1 MRKQISNINKYTLI
15 EIGKKVNRI
24 YFYPEQALLKER
36 VRTKKKQATILFELY
51 KEKEDGIYLF
61 YVNLLDRE
69 GNNLF
74 RSYSLYLEEIEK
86 YKYIILKRKEYKKH
100 ANTLKGEII
109 NFNELDYNKFLEI
122 LKNNSELRKMIP
134 YLKKALKKENED
146 IKNIKKI
153 ASHISINKPN
163 IYYHNV
169 LGSLI
174 DKIIKAATSDNEL
187 EISDNILKNIKKN
200 LKVILNNKNEMDL
213 AYATIYSKIVN
224 ALKIET
230 IKPVDTLTKAKLK
243 VDTNREEMSYKE
255 LLKIIDNYYNN
266 KPNDNNIVAER
277 IEFIINLRPNAE
289 SISNYLK
296 VIIAN
301 EKYIDDNKKDRSR
314 HIKEDALKELII
326 KTLNSSN
333 YIPLPRNQVL
343 LYNKR
348 NEKIDFVAIITTDLI
363 VTLLDT
369 YRFNRLD
376 ELKEARDLAKTISNI
391 ILKNQTKENL
401 NTLKIDILTLINI
414 LIYNYKNIYDESLLF
429 DKSKYLIDLDYKD
442 GKCEIKII
450 DRDTEKKYGR
460 LNNIDEET
468 NQAIN
473 KSLNRG
479 EKSFNRLINKII
491 YESIENSLNSLKCNI
506 KINDVSLKKITVQ
519 IQKGQKANY
528 YTSNFTL
535 EELLNIITTIKIKR
549 EKIVLEEP
557 KEEKIEEPTPKQN
570 NEERDYVIRK
580 VLSIV
585 DIMSKKPLDNQ
596 NYKKVVE
603 LYEEYQKSEKER
615 KEEILNELK
624 KLI

>member
-414 LIYNYKNIYDESLLF
+414 LIYNYKKIYDESLLF

>member
-343 LYNKR
+343 LYNKE